1 MVYAV
6 AVFQITDR
14 AAYGRYQAQ
23 FTDVMI
29 VFGEKCS
36 RRMSTRRFSKESS
49 ITTRWSC
56 SLSQARWGVASHR
69 SVRRYWLEASTFTKR
84 KVPNTS
90 SACSPIRKGTLR
102 SSSDSAG
109 TRNQLNAVAIQML
122 LNAGSEGRR
131 SPPPERF
138 CAKAQKSRLLG
149 TSREGEVFEPLDEK
163 SGPLSPM
170 TR

>member
-1 MVYAV
+1 VSFGQELA
-6 AVFQITDR
+6 ATGEVFQIKELVFFEAMNGFDI
-14 AAYGRYQAQ
+14 ALKGVSGRWDTHMLAVTESLGEVAFE
-23 FTDVMI
+23 FTAVVGLPDQI
-29 VFGEKCS
+29 AE
-36 RRMSTRRFSKESS
+36 R
-49 ITTRWSC
+49 
-56 SLSQARWGVASHR
+56 
-69 SVRRYWLEASTFTKR
+69 
-84 KVPNTS
+84 
-90 SACSPIRKGTLR
+90 
-102 SSSDSAG
+102 D
-109 TRNQLNAVAIQML
+109 AVAIQML